1 MPADEPTAS
10 DASADIEA
18 RIDGLLDADTVA
30 VVGCSTTPEKAA
42 HRIPKYLQEH
52 GYRIVP
58 VNPYAETVLGEPAY
72 DAVTDVP
79 RDVTVDV
86 VDVFRPSEEVP
97 GVVDDVLE
105 RRDLA
110 GDVGGLWLQLGI
122 RNDEAA
128 ARAEAAGIAVVQDRC
143 MKVEHERLR

>member
-1 MPADEPTAS
+1 M
-10 DASADIEA
+10 SADDPTTSGESTDVEG
-18 RIDGLLDADTVA
+18 RIDELLDAETVA

-72 DAVTDVP
+72 DAVTEVP
-79 RDVTVDV
+79 REVTIDV
-86 VDVFRPSEEVP
+86 VDVFRPSEDVP

-122 RNDEAA
+122 RNGEAA
-128 ARAEAAGIAVVQDRC
+128 ARAEAAGVAVVQDRC

>member
-18 RIDGLLDADTVA
+18 RVDGLLDADTVA